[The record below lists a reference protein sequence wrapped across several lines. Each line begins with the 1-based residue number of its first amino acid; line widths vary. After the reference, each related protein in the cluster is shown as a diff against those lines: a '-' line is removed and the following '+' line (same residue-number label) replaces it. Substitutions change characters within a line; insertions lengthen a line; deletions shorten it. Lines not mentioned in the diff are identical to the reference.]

1 MFGAVLIAALGSLG
15 PVAAQDM
22 QKKITIQATVT
33 IAEAFAEIERQAGV
47 SIAYGDEKNDTRKRV
62 TLSLNDATLET
73 AMAEVLAG
81 TPLTYKKNGYHI
93 ILVEKPAEK
102 SASAPRKNHTVSGR
116 VTDTA
121 TGEVIIGCMVYDR
134 RSNKGATTN
143 AYGFYSLTLPAGAV
157 QIGASFLGYAP
168 HETTINLDKDTTL
181 DIALEATATTIE
193 EVVVMPEN
201 LSPLT
206 SHEGA
211 TNVPI
216 ARIKAAPALLGESD
230 MMKSLQYIPG
240 VQGGTEG
247 KADLSVRGGSPDQ
260 NLILLDGNPIYN
272 ANHLFGF
279 VSVFNTDA
287 LKNVTLYKSGFPVR
301 FGGRLSSVID
311 INTKDGDKQHF
322 GGSATLGLLAA
333 KFNVEG
339 PIIKD
344 RTSFTLSGRRSW
356 ADGIMRLAQKGKD
369 KTLVGFYDVNAK
381 LHHKISEKTS
391 VYLTAYNGRD
401 RLRLVDGGDSQK
413 WQWGN
418 TVIATRLTTALAGN
432 LFMNANLS
440 YNRYGYHTGVRSKQT
455 GDTKSI
461 DYRSGIRDYTATV
474 EFEYIPAP
482 THYIRAGVQGIVHD
496 FRPETLSFSGSQDGI
511 ATGGK
516 IPAGE
521 VSVYAEDEWDVTRR
535 LTLNGGVRGSM
546 FRVHGKTYGGLAP
559 RLSARFRVSDRVTLK
574 ASCARMQQY
583 IHLLSNN
590 SLLFQ
595 TDLWVPTT
603 GRVKPMNSTQ
613 YSLGAYVS
621 LPKNFTLSVEGY
633 YKDMRNVIEYKDGAS
648 FTGESSGWEEKV
660 EAGIGRAYGI
670 EIGIERRVGNTTGSL
685 SYAWSKSERRFT
697 DINFGEWFPTK
708 YDRRHSVNATV
719 THRLNRKIDLTASWT
734 YYSGEMMTLPTM
746 SDQIN
751 GVPLIDGRNNYR
763 TPAYH
768 RLDVG
773 MNLHPRKWRSPK
785 RYGEWNFA
793 IYNAYNRM
801 NAFRIYSDD
810 LFWNGSEWTGKK
822 LHKITL
828 FPILPSVSYTYN
840 F

>member
-1 MFGAVLIAALGSLG
+1 MIAALASLG
-15 PVAAQDM
+15 SIAAQEIS
-22 QKKITIQATVT
+22 QRITIQATGITV
-33 IAEAFAEIERQAGV
+33 AEAFAEIEKQTGM
-47 SIAYGDEKNDTRKRV
+47 SIAYDISKIDTKKKI
-62 TLSLNDATLET
+62 TLSLDGVGLNK
-73 AMAEVLAG
+73 AMGEVLHS
-81 TPLTYKKNGYHI
+81 TNLTYKINGYHI
-93 ILVEKPAEK
+93 ILVEKPEEPSPTPMK
-102 SASAPRKNHTVSGR
+102 RNFTISGR
-116 VTDTA
+116 ITDNA
-121 TGEVIIGCMVYDR
+121 TGEVIIDCMVYDK

-143 AYGFYSLTLPAGAV
+143 AYGFYSLTMPAGVV
-157 QIGASFLGYAP
+157 QIGTSFLGYSPSENAM
-168 HETTINLDKDTTL
+168 TLDKDTTL
-181 DIALEATATTIE
+181 NIALDAVAMTIE

-201 LSPLT
+201 FSPLT

-216 ARIKAAPALLGESD
+216 ARIKATPALMGESD
-230 MMKSLQYIPG
+230 LMKSLQYIPG

-247 KADLSVRGGSPDQ
+247 KADLSIRGGSPEQ

-287 LKNVTLYKSGFPVR
+287 LKNVTLYKSGFPAR

-333 KFNVEG
+333 KFNIEG

-356 ADGIMRLAQKGKD
+356 ADLVMGLFQD
-369 KTLVGFYDVNAK
+369 KESKTTVNFYDINAK
-381 LHHKISEKTS
+381 VHHKISDKTS
-391 VYLTAYNGRD
+391 VYVTAYNGRD
-401 RLRLVDGGDSQK
+401 RLYNVDGSDSQNWK
-413 WQWGN
+413 WGN

-440 YNRYGYHTGVRSKQT
+440 YNRYGYYTGVEDKQAKE
-455 GDTKSI
+455 TKSI
-461 DYRSGIRDYTATV
+461 GYRSGISDYTATL

-482 THYIRAGVQGIVHD
+482 THYIRAGVQGVMHN
-496 FRPETLSFSGSQDGI
+496 FRPETLSF
-511 ATGGK
+511 TGAQNANMTGEK

-521 VSVYAEDEWDVTRR
+521 MSVYAEDEWDVTRR
-535 LTLNGGVRGSM
+535 LTMNVGLRASA
-546 FRVHGKTYGGLAP
+546 FRVHGKTYGGVDP
-559 RLSARFRVSDRVTLK
+559 RLSAQYRLSDRVTVK
-574 ASCARMQQY
+574 GSYARMQQY

-595 TDLWVPTT
+595 TDLWVPAT
-603 GRVKPMNSTQ
+603 GRIEPMNSTQ

-633 YKDMRNVIEYKDGAS
+633 YKDMQNVIEYRDGAS
-648 FTGESSGWEEKV
+648 FTGKSSGWEDKV
-660 EAGIGRAYGI
+660 DAGIGRAYGV
-670 EIGIERRVGNTTGSL
+670 EIALERRVGNTTGSL
-685 SYAWSKSERRFT
+685 SYAWSKSERRFPE
-697 DINFGEWFPTK
+697 INFGEWFPTR
-708 YDRRHSVNATV
+708 YDLRHTINAIV
-719 THRLNRKIDLTASWT
+719 TQRLNKKIDLTASWT
-734 YYSGEMMTLPTM
+734 YNSGEMMTLPMM
-746 SDQIN
+746 SDVAN
-751 GVPLIDGRNNYR
+751 GVALVDGRNNYR

-768 RLDVG
+768 RLDLG
-773 MNLHPRKWRSPK
+773 MNFHPKKRRNPE

-801 NAFRIYSDD
+801 NAFRIYPKDIYEQGV
-810 LFWNGSEWTGKK
+810 WKGQK
-822 LHKITL
+822 LRKITL
-828 FPILPSVSYTYN
+828 FPVLPSVSYTYN